1 MTIPEI
7 ALIITGT
14 STAASVLHSALPP
27 WDADAFKP
35 FPGLQSYY
43 RLFIY
48 FLGYIA
54 INLRSTVYPSI
65 SIHNPDGLNANPT
78 LDPPEKK

>member
-1 MTIPEI
+1 MSIAEF
-7 ALIITGT
+7 ALIATGT
-14 STAASVLHSALPP
+14 SSVASILHSALPP

-35 FPGLQSYY
+35 FPRLQSCY

-48 FLGYIA
+48 FLGYVA

-65 SIHNPDGLNANPT
+65 SIHNPNGVNAKC
-78 LDPPEKK
+78 DPPEAGK